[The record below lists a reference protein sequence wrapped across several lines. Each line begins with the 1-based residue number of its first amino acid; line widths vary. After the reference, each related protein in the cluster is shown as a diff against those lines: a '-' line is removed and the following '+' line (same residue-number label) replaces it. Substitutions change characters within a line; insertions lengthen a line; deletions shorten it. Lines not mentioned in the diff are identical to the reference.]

1 MKSFKRS
8 KKIHSGE
15 KMENEKQLSQKETSE
30 PEFSYFGLQAY
41 WGGTKHYGGLK
52 ATEELVRL
60 CDLSKGKYVL
70 DVGCGV
76 GITACYIAKRH
87 GCRVVG
93 VDISESMIDW
103 ANKRA
108 KRNGAEDRVEF
119 RLADAQKLPFD
130 DDLFDA
136 VICES
141 VMAFVEDK
149 ERAVSECMRVTTPG
163 GFIGFN
169 EATWIKTPPTEL
181 VEYLSRVTGVKE
193 ILTSNNWKELLAGAG
208 LRDIEVRTYKID
220 KLSQL
225 INEMRAFGF
234 RDYLRGWCKFLS
246 LCMKS
251 SAFRQYLK
259 EAWPQSKNIRNMFDY
274 IGYGIYVGRK

>member
-1 MKSFKRS
+1 MKN
-8 KKIHSGE
+8 KKQS
-15 KMENEKQLSQKETSE
+15 LQKETSE

-52 ATEELVRL
+52 ATEALIGL
-60 CDLSKGKYVL
+60 CHLSKGKYVL

-76 GITACYIAKRH
+76 GITACYIAKRR

-103 ANKRA
+103 AIKRV
-108 KRNGAEDRVEF
+108 RRGGVEDRVEF
-119 RLADAQKLPFD
+119 KVADAQKLPFD
-130 DDLFDA
+130 DAIFDA
-136 VICES
+136 VMCES

-149 ERAVSECMRVTTPG
+149 QRAVIECVRVTKPG
-163 GFIGFN
+163 GYIGFN
-169 EATWIKTPPTEL
+169 EATWIKTPPPTEL

-193 ILTSNNWKELLAGAG
+193 ILTSDGWKELLAGAG

-220 KLSQL
+220 KLSQF

-234 RDYLRGWCKFLS
+234 RDYLRGWCEFLS
-246 LCMKS
+246 LCIKS
-251 SAFRQYLK
+251 SAFRRYLK